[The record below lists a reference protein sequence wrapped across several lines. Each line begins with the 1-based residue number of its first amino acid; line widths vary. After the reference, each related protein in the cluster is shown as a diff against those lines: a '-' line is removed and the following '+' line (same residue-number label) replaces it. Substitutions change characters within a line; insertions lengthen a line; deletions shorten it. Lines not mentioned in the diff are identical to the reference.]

1 VQPTKKQETMILTS
15 PAKLNLF
22 LHITNKF
29 DDGYHELQSLVAFT
43 DFGDKISMTPS
54 DTKTLTFTGEFGNTI
69 LPHNN
74 SVTRT
79 WNALEL
85 YTGRTLSA
93 DITIQKNI
101 PIGAGLGGGS
111 SNAATIFHALI
122 DMFDIEISHDDL
134 IHLASQI
141 GSDVP
146 VCLHQQPM
154 IISGKG
160 EICTP
165 APSFPTIP
173 VVILYPRFE
182 HLSRDIYQSLS
193 IKQFSNVVDFPEY
206 FESPEMLAKFLMKY
220 TNNDLIEPALQ
231 KSPTLKDL
239 LHQMG
244 KQKNS
249 LLTRMTG
256 SGSAC
261 FSLFTDT
268 LSADNGLKNLQK
280 KFPDYWGIS
289 TYLIGG

>member
-1 VQPTKKQETMILTS
+1 MIVIS
-15 PAKLNLF
+15 PAKINLS
-22 LHITNKF
+22 LHITNKL

-43 DFGDKISMTPS
+43 DFGDEISITPS
-54 DTKTLTFTGEFGNTI
+54 DTKALIFTGEFSKAI
-69 LPHNN
+69 SPHNN
-74 SVTRT
+74 SITKV

-85 YTGRTLSA
+85 YTGQTLNA
-93 DITIQKNI
+93 DITITKYI

-122 DMFDIEISHDDL
+122 DLFDINIAHDDL
-134 IHLASQI
+134 MHLASQI

-160 EICTP
+160 EICMP

-173 VVILYPRFE
+173 IVILYPRFE

-193 IKQFSNVVDFPEY
+193 IKQFSNVVDFPEC
-206 FESPEMLAKFLMKY
+206 FESPEMLATFLIKY

-231 KSPTLKDL
+231 KSPTLKEL

-249 LLTRMTG
+249 LLTQMTG